1 MSNHIPYRWLIVLIF
16 ILGLAL
22 RFWLFFIEAR
32 FPGDTA
38 RDLLI
43 GMHIVKY
50 GEFPIIGHYASG
62 NVFFYPP
69 YYFYLHGFLYT
80 IFHQP
85 RIIIGL
91 SVVWQSLSILVVYKI
106 GKKLFDIQTGIV
118 ASFVVATAQYFVRQG
133 SWMYSGP
140 LATPLFLFSFLFFI
154 QWLETKKM
162 ILFALSVVGLVVA
175 SFVSY
180 AILIYLPV
188 ALVIFLLIGE
198 DQYGLKMTTK
208 ALIGAVSLIGLFYS
222 PLFFLDPI
230 GSFQAFNPI
239 SFLGFNFQDFFK
251 SYVVFTSIID
261 STFLSV
267 SKLVLFL
274 STAGAVFYFI
284 RLPKKNKL
292 AITYSIAA
300 ILLPVVLFGFRVDAL
315 PFSMHYFDAVIPLIV
330 IIFCGM
336 IVSLVKASKNII
348 WRVGIIVALIIMLI
362 SITDNFRYR
371 PYETNQFQQTETI
384 AREILRESERIT
396 QKNNVDRAD
405 FYRVFVYQQDQP
417 SWINGP
423 ALWYQLERMSGKKI
437 VSLIPRT
444 DQFVQL
450 NRDDI
455 IFVYCLWYKNA
466 LEDLRCQRDFQKDY
480 PIHEFRYTMTIDS
493 RIRLFVYQRKDSSIV
508 L

>member
-1 MSNHIPYRWLIVLIF
+1 MSNHFPYRWVIVLIF
-16 ILGLAL
+16 FLGLAF
-22 RFWLFFIEAR
+22 RFWLFFTEAR

-38 RDLLI
+38 RDLLM

-50 GEFPIIGHYASG
+50 SEFPIIGHYASG

-69 YYFYLHGFLYT
+69 YYFYFHGLLYA
-80 IFHQP
+80 IFHHP

-118 ASFVVATAQYFVRQG
+118 ASLVVATAQCFVRQG

-140 LATPLFLFSFLFFI
+140 LATPLFLLSLLLFI

-162 ILFALSVVGLVVA
+162 LLFVLSVVGLVVA

-180 AILIYLPV
+180 AILIYLPAV
-188 ALVIFLLIGE
+188 LVIFLLIGE
-198 DQYGLKMTTK
+198 DQYGLKMTAK
-208 ALIGAVSLIGLFYS
+208 VFIIAMSSIGLFYG

-230 GSFQAFNPI
+230 GSFLAFNPI
-239 SFLGFNFQDFFK
+239 SFLGFNFQGFFR
-251 SYVVFTSIID
+251 SYIVFISTID

-267 SKLVLFL
+267 SKLALYL
-274 STAGAVFYFI
+274 STAGAFFYFI
-284 RLPKKNKL
+284 RLPQKNKL
-292 AITYSIAA
+292 ATIYVIAA
-300 ILLPVVLFGFRVDAL
+300 TLLPVVLFAFRVDAL
-315 PFSMHYFDAVIPLIV
+315 PFSVHYFDAVIPLLV

-336 IVSLVKASKNII
+336 ILSLVKASRNSI
-348 WRVGIIVALIIMLI
+348 WRGGIIVALIIMLI
-362 SITDNFRYR
+362 SAADNFRYR
-371 PYETNQFQQTETI
+371 PYEANQFQQTETI
-384 AREILRESERIT
+384 AREIIRESERIK
-396 QKNNVDRAD
+396 QKNNSDYNN

-423 ALWYQLERMSGKKI
+423 ALWYQLERISGKKI
-437 VSLIPRT
+437 VSLIPRA

-455 IFVYCLWYKNA
+455 IFVYCLWYKAGPN
-466 LEDLRCQRDFQKDY
+466 DLRCQQDFQKDY
-480 PIHEFRYTMTIDS
+480 PNHEFRYTMKMDLQTTFS
-493 RIRLFVYQRKDSSIV
+493 VYQRKDSSIV